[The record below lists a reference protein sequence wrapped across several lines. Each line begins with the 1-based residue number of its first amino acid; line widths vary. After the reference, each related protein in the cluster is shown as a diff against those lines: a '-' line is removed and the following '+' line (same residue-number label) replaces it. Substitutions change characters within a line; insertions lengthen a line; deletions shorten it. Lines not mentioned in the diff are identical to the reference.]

1 MTLVAGVDTSTQ
13 SCKVLVFDAESGA
26 LIRQGSAKHP
36 DATEC
41 HPDAWW
47 AAFEAASAM
56 AGGLGDVAAGAGS
69 DSIAAVARGDW
80 SASARAAMTANAARH
95 TNRRE
100 RMAVMAR
107 S

>member
-36 DATEC
+36 DTTEC

-56 AGGLGDVAAGAGS
+56 AGGLGDVGAISVG
-69 DSIAAVARGDW
+69 GQQ
-80 SASARAAMTANAARH
+80 H
-95 TNRRE
+95 G
-100 RMAVMAR
+100 MAR
-107 S
+107 TEPGRDYSGPVCHSRTFNPPWAI